1 MQNHRT
7 GHPSFNSTLLAQ
19 LGAKLRL
26 RESRL
31 FLAILLSIMGMGKA
45 PSAHALPAFARKYGL
60 RCSACHESWPMLNYF
75 GQKFK
80 DNGYQLM
87 NDRDAPIWQNAS
99 YWPITLRMTP
109 FWSRES
115 VNKVPVDSAPTGEQ
129 KITTTGFNLGGL
141 DILTMGTLEK
151 NFSFQLVPS
160 SDETGAF
167 HFEAVNVRFDNLFH
181 SPWMNVKVGK
191 FELDTFISEKRG
203 LTLSGSGGDYQLF
216 HFIPVGDGN
225 IFGQVGDNQLGAEW
239 MGHSENDRTRLSA
252 AVFSSTDGN
261 VDLPYGQNSYSAF
274 FAGSQAFSAGK
285 LGVQRIGGYAMY
297 GVAPTTYL
305 TSGGIPIPGS
315 GIGNKTFSRVGF
327 EGLFYLGQH
336 LDFQVFTQHGSDSAW
351 FGACYGDIITGTCDP
366 ASQNNTT
373 GVLPSGARSPT
384 WNGAFV
390 ETHYVY
396 SPQLTIFQR
405 SEWIR
410 MSQQAFATNPSNL
423 GDIDNYVVGYRYNPF
438 MTSRAGF
445 AFHNEYS
452 WIRQRGTSPVTATD
466 LSSNSLLLGFDFDF

>member
-1 MQNHRT
+1 MQALSCRSRKFSILVT
-7 GHPSFNSTLLAQ
+7 RLTTILITYAVIAGVAQ
-19 LGAKLRL
+19 PAN
-26 RESRL
+26 
-31 FLAILLSIMGMGKA
+31 
-45 PSAHALPAFARKYGL
+45 ALPAFARKYGL

-87 NDRDAPIWQNAS
+87 NDRDSPIWQNAS
-99 YWPITLRMTP
+99 YWPITLRITP

-115 VNKVPVDSAPTGEQ
+115 TNKVAVDTAPTGEQ
-129 KITTTGFNLGGL
+129 RMTTTGFNLSGL
-141 DILTMGTLEK
+141 DILTGGTLEK
-151 NFSFQLVPS
+151 NISFLLVPS

-167 HFEAVNVRFDNLFH
+167 HFESVNVRFDNLFN
-181 SPWMNVKVGK
+181 SPWLNVKVGK
-191 FELDTFISEKRG
+191 FELDSFISEKRT
-203 LTLSGSGGDYQLF
+203 LTLSANGGAYQLF

-225 IFGQVGDNQLGAEW
+225 IFGQLGDNQLGVEY
-239 MGHSENDRTRLSA
+239 MGHSLDDRTRISA

-261 VDLPYGQNSYSAF
+261 VDLPYGQNSYTAF
-274 FAGSQAFSAGK
+274 FAASQAFDAGK
-285 LGVQRIGGYAMY
+285 LGVQRIGGYAMV

-305 TSGGIPIPGS
+305 TSGGVPIPGS
-315 GIGNKTFSRVGF
+315 GLGNKSFSRVGF
-327 EGLFYLGQH
+327 EGLFYLGSH
-336 LDFQVFTQHGSDSAW
+336 LDFQVFTQHGSDNAW
-351 FGACYGDIITGTCDP
+351 FGACYGDIISGTCDP
-366 ASQNNTT
+366 ANNNTT
-373 GVLPSGARSPT
+373 GVLPAGARNPT

-405 SEWIR
+405 SEWVR

-423 GDIDNYVVGYRYNPF
+423 GNIDNYVVGYRYNPF

-452 WIRQRGTSPVTATD
+452 WLRQRGTSPVTGTD
-466 LSSNSLLLGFDFDF
+466 LASSSLMLGFDFDF

>member
-1 MQNHRT
+1 MGTQSRQY
-7 GHPSFNSTLLAQ
+7 SFAASAIPMTLLAV
-19 LGAKLRL
+19 
-26 RESRL
+26 
-31 FLAILLSIMGMGKA
+31 FLVLSVSQPA
-45 PSAHALPAFARKYGL
+45 NALPAFARKYGL
-60 RCSACHESWPMLNYF
+60 RCSACHESWPMLNFF

-99 YWPITLRMTP
+99 YWPITLRITP

-115 VNKVPVDSAPTGEQ
+115 TNKVAVDSAPTGEQ
-129 KITTTGFNLGGL
+129 RMTTTGFNLSGL
-141 DILTMGTLEK
+141 DILTGGTLEK
-151 NFSFQLVPS
+151 NISFLLVPS
-160 SDETGAF
+160 ADETGAF
-167 HFEAVNVRFDNLFH
+167 HFESVNVRFDNLLK
-181 SPWMNVKVGK
+181 SPWLNVKVGK
-191 FELDTFISEKRG
+191 FELDSFISEKRT
-203 LTLSGSGGDYQLF
+203 LTLSANGGAYQLF
-216 HFIPVGDGN
+216 HYIPVGDGN
-225 IFGQVGDNQLGAEW
+225 IFGQIGDNQIGAEW
-239 MGHSENDRTRLSA
+239 LGHSANDRTRLSA

-261 VDLPYGQNSYSAF
+261 VDLPYGQNSYTAF
-274 FAGSQAFSAGK
+274 FAGSQAFSTGK
-285 LGVQRIGGYAMY
+285 LGVQRLGAYAMY

-305 TSGGIPIPGS
+305 TSGGVPLLGS
-315 GIGNKTFSRVGF
+315 GIGNKSFSRVGF
-327 EGLFYLGQH
+327 EGLFYLGPH

-366 ASQNNTT
+366 ATQNNTT
-373 GVLPSGARSPT
+373 GILPAGARNPT

-405 SEWIR
+405 SEWVR

-452 WIRQRGTSPVTATD
+452 WIRQRGTSPVTGTD
-466 LSSNSLLLGFDFDF
+466 LSSNSLMLGFDFDF

>member
-1 MQNHRT
+1 MRMGTQSRQY
-7 GHPSFNSTLLAQ
+7 SFAASAIPLTLLAV
-19 LGAKLRL
+19 
-26 RESRL
+26 
-31 FLAILLSIMGMGKA
+31 FLVLSLSQPA
-45 PSAHALPAFARKYGL
+45 NALPAFARKYGL

-115 VNKVPVDSAPTGEQ
+115 TNKVAVDSAPTGEQ
-129 KITTTGFNLGGL
+129 RMTTTGFNLSGL
-141 DILTMGTLEK
+141 DILTGGTLEK
-151 NFSFQLVPS
+151 NISFLLVPS
-160 SDETGAF
+160 ADETGAF
-167 HFEAVNVRFDNLFH
+167 HFESVNVRFDNLFK
-181 SPWMNVKVGK
+181 SPWLNVRVGK
-191 FELDTFISEKRG
+191 FELDSFISEKRT
-203 LTLSGSGGDYQLF
+203 LTLSANGGAYQLF

-225 IFGQVGDNQLGAEW
+225 IFGQIGDNQIGAEW
-239 MGHSENDRTRLSA
+239 MGHSGNDRTRLSA

-274 FAGSQAFSAGK
+274 FAGSQAFSTGK
-285 LGVQRIGGYAMY
+285 LGVQRLGAYAMY

-305 TSGGIPIPGS
+305 TSGGVPLPGS
-315 GIGNKTFSRVGF
+315 GIGNKSFSRVGF
-327 EGLFYLGQH
+327 EGLFYLGPH
-336 LDFQVFTQHGSDSAW
+336 LDFQVFTQHGEDSAW
-351 FGACYGDIITGTCDP
+351 FGACYGEIMAGTCPDTN
-366 ASQNNTT
+366 NNTT
-373 GVLPSGARSPT
+373 GILPAGARNPT

-405 SEWIR
+405 SEWVR

-452 WIRQRGTSPVTATD
+452 WIRQRGTSPVTGTD

>member
-1 MQNHRT
+1 
-7 GHPSFNSTLLAQ
+7 
-19 LGAKLRL
+19 
-26 RESRL
+26 
-31 FLAILLSIMGMGKA
+31 
-45 PSAHALPAFARKYGL
+45 
-60 RCSACHESWPMLNYF
+60 MLNYF

-115 VNKVPVDSAPTGEQ
+115 TSKAAVDTAPTGEQ
-129 KITTTGFNLGGL
+129 RMTTTGFNLSGL
-141 DILTMGTLEK
+141 DILTGGTLEK
-151 NFSFQLVPS
+151 NISFLLVPS
-160 SDETGAF
+160 ADETGAF
-167 HFEAVNVRFDNLFH
+167 HFESVNVRFDNLLK
-181 SPWMNVKVGK
+181 SPWLNLRVGK
-191 FELDTFISEKRG
+191 FELDSFISEKRT
-203 LTLSGSGGDYQLF
+203 LTLSANGGAFQLF
-216 HFIPVGDGN
+216 HYIPVGDGN
-225 IFGQVGDNQLGAEW
+225 IFGQIGDNQIGAEW
-239 MGHSENDRTRLSA
+239 MGHSGNDRTRLSA

-274 FAGSQAFSAGK
+274 FAGSQAFSTGK
-285 LGVQRIGGYAMY
+285 LGVQRLGAYAMY

-305 TSGGIPIPGS
+305 TSGGVPLPGS
-315 GIGNKTFSRVGF
+315 GIGNKSFSRVGF
-327 EGLFYLGQH
+327 EGLFYLGPH
-336 LDFQVFTQHGSDSAW
+336 LDFQVFTQHGEDSAW
-351 FGACYGDIITGTCDP
+351 FGACYGEIMAGTCPDTN
-366 ASQNNTT
+366 NNTT
-373 GVLPSGARSPT
+373 GILPAGARNPT

-405 SEWIR
+405 SEWVR

-452 WIRQRGTSPVTATD
+452 WIRQRGTSPVTGTD

>member
-1 MQNHRT
+1 MKEYGMRMGTQSRQY
-7 GHPSFNSTLLAQ
+7 SFAASVIPMTLLAVFLV
-19 LGAKLRL
+19 LG
-26 RESRL
+26 
-31 FLAILLSIMGMGKA
+31 LSQ
-45 PSAHALPAFARKYGL
+45 SANALPAFARKYGL

-115 VNKVPVDSAPTGEQ
+115 TNKAAVDTAPTGEQ
-129 KITTTGFNLGGL
+129 RMTTTGFNLSGL
-141 DILTMGTLEK
+141 DILTGGTLEK
-151 NFSFQLVPS
+151 NFSFLLVPS

-167 HFEAVNVRFDNLFH
+167 HFESVNVRFDNLVR
-181 SPWMNVKVGK
+181 SPWLYVKAGK
-191 FELDTFISEKRG
+191 FELDSFISEIRT
-203 LTLSGSGGDYQLF
+203 LTLSGSGGAYQLF

-225 IFGQVGDNQLGAEW
+225 IFGQIGDNQIGAEW
-239 MGHSENDRTRLSA
+239 MGHSANDRTRLSA

-274 FAGSQAFSAGK
+274 FAGSQAFSTGK
-285 LGVQRIGGYAMY
+285 LGVQRLGAYAMY

-305 TSGGIPIPGS
+305 TSGGVPLPGS

-327 EGLFYLGQH
+327 EGLFYLGPH
-336 LDFQVFTQHGSDSAW
+336 LDFQVFTQHGEDSAW
-351 FGACYGDIITGTCDP
+351 FGACYGEIMAGTCPDTN
-366 ASQNNTT
+366 NNTT
-373 GVLPSGARSPT
+373 GILPAGARNPT

-405 SEWIR
+405 SEWVR

-452 WIRQRGTSPVTATD
+452 WIRQRGTSPVTGTD